1 MFQKDVK
8 LQQKKLYG
16 RRIVIHLLKL
26 KHASNFYAYQWLET
40 TALHDIFTIFH
51 DFILHDVPHLSNP
64 SCQVKI
70 IREQKRNIVPKQA
83 GANPDFFVLKKS
95 LSLSLCNMLSLFSSQ
110 CVSLFLTFSV
120 ILFLL
125 IC

>member
-8 LQQKKLYG
+8 LQQKKIYG

-26 KHASNFYAYQWLET
+26 KHASNFYAYHRLET

-83 GANPDFFVLKKS
+83 GANPDFFSVKKISFS
-95 LSLSLCNMLSLFSSQ
+95 LPL
-110 CVSLFLTFSV
+110 
-120 ILFLL
+120 
-125 IC
+125 